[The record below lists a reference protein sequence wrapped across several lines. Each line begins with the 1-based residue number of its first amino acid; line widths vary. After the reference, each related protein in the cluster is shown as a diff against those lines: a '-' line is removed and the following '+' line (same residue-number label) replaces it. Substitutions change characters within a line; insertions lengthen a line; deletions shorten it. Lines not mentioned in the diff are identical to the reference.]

1 MTVGGFREVDHDLL
15 ADFLGG
21 ALDGTP
27 EQAMVARLVAE
38 DAAWAEAYAR
48 LAPAVSAVRADLARW
63 GEPVDEIP
71 PAVADRIT
79 AALAALS
86 ADRPDPA
93 MLDAAADADSV
104 PVDPATDS
112 RPAGADPDVPPAATD
127 PAGTDAA
134 PDGDAPDDEP
144 AGVRLVPAQGRSP
157 RRPGVGAPRS
167 EPGAATGPGRRR
179 RWRRVAGPVALAA
192 VSLAAVGLGVN
203 HLARGTDDART
214 ADTALNHP
222 ASAPEAASGADPVR
236 TTGPAMHSG
245 TDYTPQ
251 SLAAP
256 LATTKAYGVPSPP
269 RMAGAEGGRIPA
281 PDGRDLL
288 ARLTDQDALRACLRA
303 IAAEHPAGPL
313 VADLIDYAAFQG
325 EQALVVRFTDG
336 TGTSWAWVSGPE
348 CGVPGSGADT
358 RYRTRVG

>member
-93 MLDAAADADSV
+93 VLDAAADADSV

-144 AGVRLVPAQGRSP
+144 AGVRLVPAQGAPRGGPAWGLRARSRVRRPARAGGDAGGAWRARWRSP
-157 RRPGVGAPRS
+157 RS
-167 EPGAATGPGRRR
+167 
-179 RWRRVAGPVALAA
+179 RWPPSGSASTTSRA
-192 VSLAAVGLGVN
+192 
-203 HLARGTDDART
+203 ART
-214 ADTALNHP
+214 TP
-222 ASAPEAASGADPVR
+222 
-236 TTGPAMHSG
+236 GP
-245 TDYTPQ
+245 P
-251 SLAAP
+251 
-256 LATTKAYGVPSPP
+256 
-269 RMAGAEGGRIPA
+269 
-281 PDGRDLL
+281 
-288 ARLTDQDALRACLRA
+288 
-303 IAAEHPAGPL
+303 
-313 VADLIDYAAFQG
+313 
-325 EQALVVRFTDG
+325 
-336 TGTSWAWVSGPE
+336 
-348 CGVPGSGADT
+348 T
-358 RYRTRVG
+358 RP